1 MKVSIKNL
9 TKKYGEK
16 SALKAIN
23 LDVPDGSFMVILGPS
38 GSGKTTLLRI
48 LAGLLYPTEG
58 KIFFNDVDITRK
70 PANKRNVA
78 MVFQNYP
85 LFPHM
90 TVLENLRFPLESQRD
105 GKIFK
110 RRINS
115 DEEIQKKVEE
125 TMRLLHIEEHSQKYP
140 SQLSG
145 GEQQRTAI
153 GRELIRDPTLFLF
166 DEPLSNIDARLRHE
180 MRSWIR
186 RLHSIIK
193 KTMIYVTHDQSEA
206 SSLGDFIVLL
216 NEGEIVQIG
225 TPEKL
230 YNNPVSKFVAQF
242 IGNYPMNFIPFK
254 TKKNKIKIL
263 DEKEISVS
271 KDISEIIN
279 KEKIESGEFGF
290 RAETIREYDPKKP
303 IEKDMLCLECKVEY
317 SERILDQQIL
327 TLKLDDRKIY
337 YLTKTKKMF
346 EENESITILIHF
358 ENIHI
363 FDEAGEKISKNIN

>member
-1 MKVSIKNL
+1 MKVKIENL
-9 TKKYGEK
+9 TKKYGER
-16 SALKAIN
+16 SALKEVN
-23 LDVPDGSFMVILGPS
+23 LDIPDGSFLVILGPS
-38 GSGKTTLLRI
+38 GSGKTTLLRL
-48 LAGLLYPTEG
+48 LAGLLYPSEG
-58 KIFFNDVDITRK
+58 EIFFDDANITRK
-70 PANKRNVA
+70 PASKRNVA

-90 TVLENLRFPLESQRD
+90 TVFENLKFPLESQRE

-110 RRINS
+110 RKINS
-115 DEEIQKKVEE
+115 DEEIQKKVKE
-125 TMRLLHIEEHSQKYP
+125 TMKLLHIEEHSKKYP

-153 GRELIRDPTLFLF
+153 GRELIRDPVLFLF

-206 SSLGDFIVLL
+206 SSLGDLIVLL

-225 TPEKL
+225 TPEEL
-230 YNNPVSKFVAQF
+230 YYNPISKFVAQF
-242 IGNYPMNFIPFK
+242 IGNYPMNFLPFK
-254 TKKNKIKIL
+254 TKKNKITIL
-263 DEKEISVS
+263 EEQEISVP
-271 KDISEIIN
+271 KNISAVIKKEEIKN
-279 KEKIESGEFGF
+279 GEFGF
-290 RAETIREYDPKKP
+290 RAESIREFDPRKP
-303 IEKDMLCLECKVEY
+303 KEKDMLCLECTVEY

-327 TLKLDDRKIY
+327 TLKFDDRRFFF
-337 YLTKTKKMF
+337 LTKTKKIF
-346 EENESITILIHF
+346 KENDQITILIHF

-363 FDEAGEKISKNIN
+363 FNETDVKVSLNA

>member
-1 MKVSIKNL
+1 MKVTIKNL

-16 SALKAIN
+16 SALKNVN

-48 LAGLLYPTEG
+48 LAGLLYPSEG
-58 KIFFNDVDITRK
+58 EIFFNDINITKK
-70 PANKRNVA
+70 PASKRNVA

-90 TVLENLRFPLESQRD
+90 TVLENLRFPLESQRE

-115 DEEIQKKVEE
+115 DEEIQKKVNE
-125 TMRLLHIEEHSQKYP
+125 TMKLLHIEEHSQKYP

-153 GRELIRDPTLFLF
+153 GRELIRDPVLFLF

-186 RLHSIIK
+186 KLHSIIK

-206 SSLGDFIVLL
+206 SSLGDLIVLL

-225 TPEKL
+225 TPEEL

-242 IGNYPMNFIPFK
+242 IGNFPMNFLPFK
-254 TKKNKIKIL
+254 TKKNKIMIL
-263 DEKEISVS
+263 EEKEISVP
-271 KDISEIIN
+271 KNILATIN
-279 KEKIESGEFGF
+279 KEEIRNGEFGF
-290 RAETIREYDPKKP
+290 RAESIREYDQKKP
-303 IEKDMLCLECKVEY
+303 EEKDMLCLECTVEY

-327 TLKLDDRKIY
+327 TLKLDDRRVFF
-337 YLTKTKKMF
+337 LTKTKKIF
-346 EENESITILIHF
+346 KENDQITILIHF

-363 FDEAGEKISKNIN
+363 FNETGVKVPLNR

>member
-1 MKVSIKNL
+1 MKVTIKNI

-16 SALKAIN
+16 SALKNVN
-23 LDVPDGSFMVILGPS
+23 LDVPDGSFIVILGPS

-48 LAGLLYPTEG
+48 LAGLLYPSEG
-58 KIFFNDVDITRK
+58 EIFFNNINITRK

-90 TVLENLRFPLESQRD
+90 TVLENLKFPLESQRE

-110 RRINS
+110 RKINS
-115 DEEIQKKVEE
+115 DDVIQKKVEE
-125 TMRLLHIEEHSQKYP
+125 TMTLLHIEEHSQKYP

-153 GRELIRDPTLFLF
+153 GRELIRDPVLFLF

-206 SSLGDFIVLL
+206 SSLGDLIVLL
-216 NEGEIVQIG
+216 NEGEIAQIG
-225 TPEKL
+225 SPEEL

-242 IGNYPMNFIPFK
+242 IGNYPMNFLPFK
-254 TKKNKIKIL
+254 AKKNKITIL
-263 DEKEISVS
+263 DEKEISVP
-271 KDISEIIN
+271 KEISSLIS

-290 RAETIREYDPKKP
+290 RAESIREYDPKKP
-303 IEKDMLCLECKVEY
+303 KEKDMLCLECTVED
-317 SERILDQQIL
+317 SEKILDQQIL
-327 TLKLDDRKIY
+327 TLKLNDRKIF

-346 EENESITILIHF
+346 KENDLINILVRF

-363 FDEAGEKISKNIN
+363 FNEIGEKLPIAF

>member
-1 MKVSIKNL
+1 MKVTIKNI

-16 SALKAIN
+16 SALKNVN
-23 LDVPDGSFMVILGPS
+23 LDVPDGSFIVILGPS

-48 LAGLLYPTEG
+48 LAGLLYPSEG
-58 KIFFNDVDITRK
+58 EIFFNNINITRK

-90 TVLENLRFPLESQRD
+90 TVLENLKFPLESQRE

-110 RRINS
+110 RKINS
-115 DEEIQKKVEE
+115 DDVIQKKVEE
-125 TMRLLHIEEHSQKYP
+125 TMTLLHIEEHSQKYP

-153 GRELIRDPTLFLF
+153 GRELIRDPVLFLF

-206 SSLGDFIVLL
+206 SSLGDLIVLL
-216 NEGEIVQIG
+216 NEGEIAQIG
-225 TPEKL
+225 SPEEL

-242 IGNYPMNFIPFK
+242 IGNYPMNFLPFK
-254 TKKNKIKIL
+254 AKKNKITIL
-263 DEKEISVS
+263 DEKEISVP
-271 KDISEIIN
+271 KEISSLIS

-290 RAETIREYDPKKP
+290 RAESIREYDPKKP
-303 IEKDMLCLECKVEY
+303 KEKDMLFLECTVED
-317 SERILDQQIL
+317 SEKILDQQIL
-327 TLKLDDRKIY
+327 TLKLNDRKIF

-346 EENESITILIHF
+346 EENDLINILVRF

-363 FDEAGEKISKNIN
+363 FNEIGEKLPLAF

>member
-1 MKVSIKNL
+1 MKVTINNL

-16 SALKAIN
+16 SALKGVN
-23 LDVPDGSFMVILGPS
+23 LNVPDGSFLVILGPS

-48 LAGLLYPTEG
+48 LAGLLYPSEG
-58 KIFFNDVDITRK
+58 EIFFNDVNITKK

-90 TVLENLRFPLESQRD
+90 TVFENLKFPLESQRE

-110 RRINS
+110 RRIIS
-115 DEEIQKKVEE
+115 DEEIQKKVDE
-125 TMRLLHIEEHSQKYP
+125 TLKLLHIEEHSLKYP

-153 GRELIRDPTLFLF
+153 GRELIRDPVLFLF

-206 SSLGDFIVLL
+206 SSLGDLIVLL

-225 TPEKL
+225 TPEEL
-230 YNNPVSKFVAQF
+230 YYNPVNKFAAQF
-242 IGNYPMNFIPFK
+242 IGNYPMNFLPFK
-254 TKKNKIKIL
+254 VKKNKIVIL
-263 DEKEISVS
+263 EDKEISVPNE
-271 KDISEIIN
+271 ISIHTN
-279 KEKIESGEFGF
+279 KLKIKNGEFGF
-290 RAETIREYDPKKP
+290 RAESIREYDPKKP
-303 IEKDMLCLECKVEY
+303 KEKNMLCLECTVEY

-327 TLKLDDRKIY
+327 TLKLDDRRFFF
-337 YLTKTKKMF
+337 LTKTKKIF
-346 EENESITILIHF
+346 KANDQITILIHF
-358 ENIHI
+358 ENVHI
-363 FDEAGEKISKNIN
+363 FNEKGNKVSLNT

>member
-1 MKVSIKNL
+1 MKVKIENL

-16 SALKAIN
+16 SALREVN
-23 LDVPDGSFMVILGPS
+23 LDVPDGNFMVILGPS

-58 KIFFNDVDITRK
+58 EIFFNDINITRK

-115 DEEIQKKVEE
+115 DKVIQKKVKE
-125 TMRLLHIEEHSQKYP
+125 TMELLHIEEHSQKYP

-153 GRELIRDPTLFLF
+153 GRELIRDPVLFLF
-166 DEPLSNIDARLRHE
+166 DEPLSNIDARLRYE

-186 RLHSIIK
+186 RLHSVIK

-206 SSLGDFIVLL
+206 SSLGDLIVLL
-216 NEGEIVQIG
+216 NEGVIVQIG
-225 TPEKL
+225 SPEEL
-230 YNNPVSKFVAQF
+230 YKNPVSKFVAQF
-242 IGNYPMNFIPFK
+242 IGNYPMNFLPFT
-254 TKKNKIKIL
+254 TKKGKVLLN
-263 DEKEISVS
+263 EKEISVP
-271 KDISEIIN
+271 KNITTII
-279 KEKIESGEFGF
+279 KEKKIENGDFGF
-290 RAETIREYDPKKP
+290 RAESIREFNPKKP
-303 IEKDMLCLECKVEY
+303 KEKDMLCLDCTVEY
-317 SERILDQQIL
+317 SEKILDQQIL
-327 TLKLDDRKIY
+327 TLKFDDRKIFY
-337 YLTKTKKMF
+337 VTKTKKMF
-346 EENESITILIHF
+346 KENDLVTILLHF

-363 FDEAGEKISKNIN
+363 FNESGEKVT